1 MTTDTI
7 LLTEDDPTDA
17 LLLRRA
23 LDAAGVAS
31 RLEVASTGEEAIAY
45 LSGEG
50 RYADRDLHPLPSLVL
65 LDIRLPRMSG
75 LEILEWIRQQ
85 AQFKRLPVIML
96 TSSGQAANIRHARD
110 AGASAY
116 HEKPAGP
123 EGLVELVRS
132 FNRSSYIWTDP
143 VEAVGPPRRWSAGDQ
158 MFPSAADQPIS
169 LKSKIHRLL
178 TRHPAGL
185 TAESVADEFLQRGLA
200 VGDRELVTARIE
212 EVLNELELARSHR
225 KVVRA
230 PDGRYRAIGG
240 W

>member
-1 MTTDTI
+1 MSTDTI
-7 LLTEDDPTDA
+7 LLTEDDSTDA

-23 LDAAGVAS
+23 LDTAGVVS
-31 RLEVASTGEEAIAY
+31 RLEVVSTGEEAIAY

-50 RYADRDLHPLPSLVL
+50 RYADRSLHPLPSLVL

-75 LEILEWIRQQ
+75 LEILAWIRQQ
-85 AQFKRLPVIML
+85 APFERLPVIML
-96 TSSGQAANIRHARD
+96 TSSGQAADIKRAYET
-110 AGASAY
+110 GASAY

-143 VEAVGPPRRWSAGDQ
+143 IAVARPSQGGQADEE
-158 MFPSAADQPIS
+158 MFPLSVDQPIS
-169 LKSKIHRLL
+169 VKSKVHRLL
-178 TRHPAGL
+178 SRHPAGL
-185 TAESVADEFLQRGLA
+185 TAESVADELLRRGLA
-200 VGDRELVTARIE
+200 VGERELVAARIE
-212 EVLNELELARSHR
+212 EILNELELARSHR

-230 PDGRYRAIGG
+230 ADGRYRAIGT

>member
-1 MTTDTI
+1 MNADTI

-23 LDAAGVAS
+23 LDTAGVES
-31 RLEVASTGEEAIAY
+31 RLEVVSTGEEAIAY

-50 RYADRDLHPLPSLVL
+50 RYADRSLHPLPALVL

-75 LEILEWIRQQ
+75 LEILAWIRQH
-85 AQFKRLPVIML
+85 ARFKRLPVIML
-96 TSSGQAANIRHARD
+96 TSSGQAADIKRAYD

-143 VEAVGPPRRWSAGDQ
+143 VAAVKRARGRQVDDQ
-158 MFPSAADQPIS
+158 MFPANADQPIS
-169 LKSKIHRLL
+169 VKSKVHRLL
-178 TRHPAGL
+178 SRHPAGL
-185 TAESVADEFLQRGLA
+185 TPESIADELLRRGLA
-200 VGDRELVTARIE
+200 VGERGLVTARIE
-212 EVLNELELARSHR
+212 EILNELELARSHR

-230 PDGRYRAIGG
+230 TDGRYRAIGT